1 MDREEP
7 SRKRLFIGL
16 LTGTSLTVCAGLA
29 LLWVIPYVGLHN
41 IHPAAPWAMGI
52 ALGAAIL
59 LVLWACLGLVASVAL
74 GRSILFSGRLRGVT
88 AKVFLPLMTLF
99 GWMLGISKEKVRGS
113 FIKVNNELVSADAG
127 KYEPGQILVLLPHC
141 LQNSRCDLR
150 LTYDIQNCKRC
161 GKCPVAG
168 LLDLADHY
176 GAHLAIATGGT
187 IARRIVV
194 QKRPRLILAVACERD
209 LSSGIQDTY
218 PIPVYGVLNERPHGP
233 CLDTT
238 VSLAA
243 LEQAL
248 RYFLKTP
255 PDGPPVAELL
265 PTLGRGGGRGGRR
278 PGRATAKMAETG
290 ETAETTATAAT
301 AASGQSESPAP
312 GAQGAQGAPGSP
324 DPS

>member
-1 MDREEP
+1 MERSEP

-16 LTGTSLTVCAGLA
+16 LTGTSLTVCAVLA
-29 LLWVIPYVGLHN
+29 LLWIIPYVGLHN
-41 IHPAAPWAMGI
+41 IHPAAPWVMGFL
-52 ALGAAIL
+52 LGAAIL
-59 LVLWACLGLVASVAL
+59 FVMWACLSLAASVAL

-99 GWMLGISKEKVRGS
+99 GWMLGISKERVRGS
-113 FIKVNNELVSADAG
+113 FIKVNNELVSAEAG
-127 KYEPGQILVLLPHC
+127 KYDPGQILVLLPHC

-168 LLDLADHY
+168 LLALADHY

-194 QKRPRLILAVACERD
+194 QKRPKLILAVACERD
-209 LSSGIQDTY
+209 LASGIQDTT
-218 PIPVYGVLNERPHGP
+218 PLPVYGVLNERPHGP

-248 RYFLKTP
+248 RYFLKTVP
-255 PDGPPVAELL
+255 EGPPVVELL
-265 PTLGRGGGRGGRR
+265 PTLIRGASRKGRR
-278 PGRATAKMAETG
+278 QARGTAPAGQPEAAIPPGQPEADTPAPPEG
-290 ETAETTATAAT
+290 P
-301 AASGQSESPAP
+301 AAS
-312 GAQGAQGAPGSP
+312 
-324 DPS
+324 

>member
-1 MDREEP
+1 MMEHSEP

-16 LTGTSLTVCAGLA
+16 LTGTSLTVCAVLA
-29 LLWVIPYVGLHN
+29 LLWVIPFVGLQN
-41 IHPAAPWAMGI
+41 IHPGAPWIMGI
-52 ALGAAIL
+52 LLGAVIL
-59 LVLWACLGLVASVAL
+59 LVLWACLSLAASVAM
-74 GRSILFSGRLRGVT
+74 GRSILFSGRLRGLT

-99 GWMLGISKEKVRGS
+99 GWMLGISKERVRGS
-113 FIKVNNELVSADAG
+113 FIKVNNELVSAEAG

-168 LLDLADHY
+168 LLTLADHY
-176 GAHLAIATGGT
+176 GTHLAIATGGT

-194 QKRPRLILAVACERD
+194 QKRPKLILAVACERD
-209 LSSGIQDTY
+209 LASGIQDTT
-218 PIPVYGVLNERPHGP
+218 PLPVYGVLNERPHGP

-248 RYFLKTP
+248 RYFLKTVP
-255 PDGPPVAELL
+255 EGPPVVELL
-265 PTLGRGGGRGGRR
+265 PSLGRGGPRGGRR
-278 PGRATAKMAETG
+278 QGRKTA
-290 ETAETTATAAT
+290 TTAAAAAAQPESAT
-301 AASGQSESPAP
+301 TDSPAVPDGPAAS
-312 GAQGAQGAPGSP
+312 
-324 DPS
+324 